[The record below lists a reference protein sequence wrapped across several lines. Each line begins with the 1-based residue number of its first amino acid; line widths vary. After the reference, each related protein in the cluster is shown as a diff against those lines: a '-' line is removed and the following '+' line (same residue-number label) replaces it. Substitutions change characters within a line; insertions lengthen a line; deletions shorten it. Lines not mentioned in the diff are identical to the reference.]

1 MNISVI
7 GTGYVGLVTG
17 TCFAEMGYNVIC
29 VDIDE
34 SKIANLKNGIMPI
47 YEPGL
52 KEMVLRNTA
61 EHRLSFTTDIC
72 EASEKSTI
80 HFIAV
85 GTPPGAD
92 DAADLRFVLEV
103 AKQLG
108 QTMQQEYNVVIDK
121 STVPVGTAD
130 KVTDAIN
137 KELSSRD
144 SNISFDVVSN
154 PEFLKEGAAIQDF
167 MRPDRVVIGADT
179 ERATKMMQDL
189 YYPFMTSHQRILTM
203 GIRDA
208 EMTKYASNAMLATK
222 ISFMNEVAELCEE
235 LNVDVEQVRLGMGS
249 DARIGYYFI
258 YPGCGYGGSCF
269 PKDVKALVR
278 MAAESNV
285 PCKVLDAVESRNQRQ
300 KERMFVKINNFYNG
314 DVSDKTFCLWGLAFK
329 PGTDDMR
336 EAPSLQIISDLV
348 NAGAKIRAYDP
359 VAKETASIDIP
370 DEWLEDGRVKILD
383 DQYVALD
390 SCDALVLATD
400 WKQFRN
406 PDFNYIKEKLTEP
419 VIFDGRNQY
428 DPKLMTELGINYSG
442 IGRTNID
449 SNYNSDDR

>member
-17 TCFAEMGYNVIC
+17 TCFAEMGHNVIC

-34 SKIANLKNGIMPI
+34 VKIDNLKKGIMPI

-52 KEMVLRNTA
+52 EEMVIKNA
-61 EHRLSFTTDIC
+61 NENRLHFTTDIKQ
-72 EASEKSTI
+72 ATEKSTI

-92 DAADLRFVLEV
+92 DAADLRFVQEV
-103 AKQLG
+103 ASQLG
-108 QTMQQEYNVVIDK
+108 STMVAEYNVVVDK

-130 KVTDAIN
+130 KVTAIIE
-137 KELSSRD
+137 KELKDRNMD
-144 SNISFDVVSN
+144 IEFDVVSN
-154 PEFLKEGAAIQDF
+154 PEFLKEGTAIDDF
-167 MRPDRVVIGADT
+167 MNPDRVVIGADSK
-179 ERATKMMQDL
+179 RGRKIMHGL
-189 YYPFMTSHQRILTM
+189 YAPFTPSHDCILAM
-203 GIRDA
+203 GVRGA

-222 ISFMNEVAELCEE
+222 ISFMNEIAELCEK
-235 LNVDVEQVRLGMGS
+235 LDVDIEDVRIGMGS
-249 DARIGYYFI
+249 DSRIGYEFI

-278 MAAESNV
+278 MAVENDVPSN
-285 PCKVLDAVESRNQRQ
+285 VLDAVETRNQRQ
-300 KERMFVKINNFYNG
+300 KERLFVKINAFYDG
-314 DVSDKTFCLWGLAFK
+314 DVSGKTFCLWGLAFK

-348 NAGAKIRAYDP
+348 NAGAKIQAYDP

-370 DEWLEDGRVKILD
+370 DEWLADGRVNILD
-383 DQYVALD
+383 DQYQALD
-390 SCDALVLATD
+390 SSDALILATE

-406 PDFNYIKEKLTEP
+406 PDFNYIKEKLNAP

-428 DPKLMTELGINYSG
+428 DPELMADFGITYSG
-442 IGRTNID
+442 IGRTN
-449 SNYNSDDR
+449 NS

>member
-17 TCFAEMGYNVIC
+17 TCFAEMGHNVTC

-34 SKIANLKNGIMPI
+34 KKIANLKNGIMPI

-52 KEMVLRNTA
+52 EEMVVKNA
-61 EHRLSFTTDIC
+61 SEHRLHFTTDIK
-72 EASEKSTI
+72 EAAENATI

-92 DAADLRFVLEV
+92 DAADLRFVQEV
-103 AKQLG
+103 ARQLG
-108 QTMQQEYNVVIDK
+108 ETISTDYNIIVDK

-130 KVTDAIN
+130 KVHAIVTE
-137 KELSSRD
+137 ELKKRNLD
-144 SNISFDVVSN
+144 IEFDITSN
-154 PEFLKEGAAIQDF
+154 PEFLKEGTAIDDF
-167 MRPDRVVIGADT
+167 MNPDRVIIGADS
-179 ERATKMMQDL
+179 ERSRKIMHNL
-189 YYPFMTSHQRILTM
+189 YAPFTPSHERILVM
-203 GIRDA
+203 GIRGA

-222 ISFMNEVAELCEE
+222 ISFMNEIAELCEK
-235 LNVDVEQVRLGMGS
+235 LDVDVEDVRLGMGS
-249 DARIGYYFI
+249 DTRIGYEFI

-269 PKDVKALVR
+269 PKDVKALER
-278 MAAESNV
+278 MAVENNV
-285 PCKVLDAVESRNQRQ
+285 PSDVLNAVESRNQRQ
-300 KERMFVKINNFYNG
+300 KERMFAKINHFYENQ
-314 DVSDKTFCLWGLAFK
+314 VSGKTFCLWGLAFK

-348 NAGAKIRAYDP
+348 TAGARIQAYDP

-370 DEWLEDGRVKILD
+370 GEWLADGRVTILD
-383 DQYVALD
+383 DQYQALENT
-390 SCDALVLATD
+390 DALILATE

-406 PDFNYIKEKLTEP
+406 PDFNYIKEKLSAP

-428 DPKLMTELGINYSG
+428 DPELMTTFGFTYSG
-442 IGRTNID
+442 IGRKN
-449 SNYNSDDR
+449 

>member
-17 TCFAEMGYNVIC
+17 TCFAEMGHNVIC

-34 SKIANLKNGIMPI
+34 KKIANLKNGIMPI

-52 KEMVLRNTA
+52 EEMVIKNA
-61 EHRLSFTTDIC
+61 HENRLHFTTDIS
-72 EASEKSTI
+72 EAAEKSSI

-92 DAADLRFVLEV
+92 DAADLRFVQQV
-103 AKQLG
+103 ARQLG
-108 QTMQQEYNVVIDK
+108 QTMTAEYNIVVDK

-130 KVTDAIN
+130 AVSTIIRQ
-137 KELSSRD
+137 ELKNRNLD
-144 SNISFDVVSN
+144 IGFDVVSN
-154 PEFLKEGAAIQDF
+154 PEFLKEGTAIDDF
-167 MRPDRVVIGADT
+167 MNPDRVVIGADS
-179 ERATKMMQDL
+179 ERARKLMHNL
-189 YYPFMTSHQRILTM
+189 YIPFTPSPERILVM
-203 GIRDA
+203 GVRGA

-222 ISFMNEVAELCEE
+222 ISFMNEIAELCER
-235 LNVDVEQVRLGMGS
+235 LDVDVEDVRHGMGS
-249 DARIGYYFI
+249 DSRIGYEFI

-278 MAAESNV
+278 MAAANNV
-285 PCKVLDAVESRNQRQ
+285 PSNVLDAVELRNQRQ
-300 KERMFVKINNFYNG
+300 KEHLFVKINDFYQGN
-314 DVSDKTFCLWGLAFK
+314 VSGKTFCLWGLAFK

-348 NAGAKIRAYDP
+348 KAGAKIRAYDP
-359 VAKETASIDIP
+359 VAKETASADIP
-370 DEWLEDGRVKILD
+370 DEWLADGRVRIVD
-383 DQYVALD
+383 DQYQALEAT
-390 SCDALVLATD
+390 DALILATE

-406 PDFNYIKEKLTEP
+406 PDFNYIKEKLTAA

-428 DPKLMTELGINYSG
+428 DPELMTSFGFTYLGV
-442 IGRTNID
+442 GRNNRNI
-449 SNYNSDDR
+449 R

>member
-17 TCFAEMGYNVIC
+17 TCFAEMGHNVIC

-34 SKIANLKNGIMPI
+34 TKVNNLKNGIMPI

-52 KEMVLRNTA
+52 EEMVVKNA
-61 EHRLSFTTDIC
+61 NENRLHFTTDIK

-92 DAADLRFVLEV
+92 DAADLRFVQEV
-103 AKQLG
+103 ARQLG
-108 QTMQQEYNVVIDK
+108 QTMTADYNIIVDK

-130 KVTDAIN
+130 KVSAIIDEEI
-137 KELSSRD
+137 KKR
-144 SNISFDVVSN
+144 NIDIDFDVVSN
-154 PEFLKEGAAIQDF
+154 PEFLKEGTAIDDF
-167 MRPDRVVIGADT
+167 MNPDRVVIGADS
-179 ERATKMMQDL
+179 ERGRKIMHSL
-189 YYPFMTSHQRILTM
+189 YAPFTPSHERILMM
-203 GIRDA
+203 GVRGA

-222 ISFMNEVAELCEE
+222 ISFMNEIAELCEK
-235 LNVDVEQVRLGMGS
+235 LDVDIEDVRHGMGS
-249 DARIGYYFI
+249 DSRIGYEFI

-278 MAAESNV
+278 MAAENDV
-285 PCKVLDAVESRNQRQ
+285 PYNVLDAVEIRNQRQ
-300 KERMFVKINNFYNG
+300 KERMFVKINDFYNG
-314 DVSDKTFCLWGLAFK
+314 DVSGKTFCMWGLAFK

-336 EAPSLQIISDLV
+336 EAPSLQIINDLV
-348 NAGAKIRAYDP
+348 NAGAIVQAYDP
-359 VAKETASIDIP
+359 VAKETAAIDIP
-370 DEWLEDGRVKILD
+370 DEWLDDGRVKILD
-383 DQYVALD
+383 DQYQSLE
-390 SCDALVLATD
+390 SSDALILVTE

-406 PDFNYIKEKLTEP
+406 PDFNYIKDKLSAP

-428 DPKLMTELGINYSG
+428 DPELMASFGITYSG
-442 IGRTNID
+442 IGRTRSD
-449 SNYNSDDR
+449 S

>member
-17 TCFAEMGYNVIC
+17 TCFAEMGHNVIC

-34 SKIANLKNGIMPI
+34 KKISNLKNGIMPI

-52 KEMVLRNTA
+52 EEMVMKNA
-61 EHRLSFTTDIC
+61 KENRLHFTTDIK

-92 DAADLRFVLEV
+92 DAADLRFVQEV
-103 AKQLG
+103 ASQLG
-108 QTMQQEYNVVIDK
+108 KTMTADYNVVIDK

-130 KVTDAIN
+130 KVNTIIEQ
-137 KELSSRD
+137 ELKNRNL
-144 SNISFDVVSN
+144 NIEFDVVSN
-154 PEFLKEGAAIQDF
+154 PEFLKEGTAIDDF
-167 MRPDRVVIGADT
+167 MNPDRIVIGADS
-179 ERATKMMQDL
+179 ERGRKIMHGL
-189 YYPFMTSHQRILTM
+189 YAPFTPSHDSILVM
-203 GIRDA
+203 GVRGA

-222 ISFMNEVAELCEE
+222 ISFMNEIAELCEK
-235 LNVDVEQVRLGMGS
+235 LDVDIEDVRHGMGS
-249 DARIGYYFI
+249 DSRIGYEFI

-278 MAAESNV
+278 MAAENDV
-285 PCKVLDAVESRNQRQ
+285 PYNVLDAVEVRNQRQ
-300 KERMFVKINNFYNG
+300 KERMFVKINNFYDG
-314 DVSDKTFCLWGLAFK
+314 DVSGKTFCMWGLAFK

-348 NAGAKIRAYDP
+348 NAGAKVQAYDP

-370 DEWLEDGRVKILD
+370 NEWLADGRVKIMD
-383 DQYVALD
+383 DQYQAMD
-390 SCDALVLATD
+390 SADALILVTE

-406 PDFNYIKEKLTEP
+406 PDFNYIKEKLAEP
-419 VIFDGRNQY
+419 IIFDGRNQY
-428 DPKLMTELGINYSG
+428 DPDLMATFGITYSG
-442 IGRTNID
+442 IGRTK
-449 SNYNSDDR
+449 SDIK

>member
-1 MNISVI
+1 
-7 GTGYVGLVTG
+7 
-17 TCFAEMGYNVIC
+17 
-29 VDIDE
+29 
-34 SKIANLKNGIMPI
+34 
-47 YEPGL
+47 
-52 KEMVLRNTA
+52 
-61 EHRLSFTTDIC
+61 
-72 EASEKSTI
+72 
-80 HFIAV
+80 
-85 GTPPGAD
+85 
-92 DAADLRFVLEV
+92 
-103 AKQLG
+103 
-108 QTMQQEYNVVIDK
+108 MQQEYNVVIDK

-130 KVTDAIN
+130 KVTDTIN
-137 KELSSRD
+137 KELKKRN
-144 SNISFDVVSN
+144 SNVTFDVVSN

-179 ERATKMMQDL
+179 ERATKTMQNL
-189 YYPFMTSHQRILTM
+189 YHPFMTSHQRILTM

-235 LNVDVEQVRLGMGS
+235 LGVDVEHVRLGMGS

-278 MAAESNV
+278 MAIEKDV
-285 PCKVLDAVESRNQRQ
+285 PCSVLEAVESRNQRQ

-314 DVSDKTFCLWGLAFK
+314 DVSGKTFCLWGLAFK

-336 EAPSLQIISDLV
+336 EAPSLQIINDLV
-348 NAGAKIRAYDP
+348 NAGARVQAYDP
-359 VAKETASIDIP
+359 VAKETATIDIP
-370 DEWLEDGRVKILD
+370 DEWLADGRVEILD
-383 DQYVALD
+383 DQYLALN
-390 SCDALVLATD
+390 SANALILATD

-428 DPKLMTELGINYSG
+428 EPKLMTELGITYSG
-442 IGRTNID
+442 IGRTNSD
-449 SNYNSDDR
+449 SK

>member
-34 SKIANLKNGIMPI
+34 TKINNLKNGIMPI

-52 KEMVLRNTA
+52 KEMVIRNTV
-61 EHRLSFTTDIC
+61 EHRLSFTTDIK
-72 EASEKSTI
+72 EASEKSNI

-108 QTMQQEYNVVIDK
+108 QTMKQEYNVVIDK

-130 KVTDAIN
+130 KVTDVIDN
-137 KELSSRD
+137 ELAKRD
-144 SNISFDVVSN
+144 DSISFDVVSN

-189 YYPFMTSHQRILTM
+189 YHPFMTSHQRILTM

-222 ISFMNEVAELCEE
+222 ISFMNEVAELCEK
-235 LNVDVEQVRLGMGS
+235 LDVDVEQVRLGMGS

-278 MAAESNV
+278 MAVENGV
-285 PCKVLDAVESRNQRQ
+285 PSSVLDAVESRNQRQ
-300 KERMFVKINNFYNG
+300 KERMFVKINDYYGG
-314 DVSDKTFCLWGLAFK
+314 DISGKTFCLWGLAFK

-348 NAGAKIRAYDP
+348 NAGAKVKAYDP
-359 VAKETASIDIP
+359 VAKETATIDIP
-370 DEWLEDGRVKILD
+370 DEWLDDGRVMILD
-383 DQYVALD
+383 DQYMALD
-390 SCDALVLATD
+390 STDALILATD

-406 PDFNYIKEKLTEP
+406 PDFNYIKEKLNEP

-428 DPKLMTELGINYSG
+428 DPEQMTELGISYSG
-442 IGRTNID
+442 IGRTNK
-449 SNYNSDDR
+449 NKK

>member
-17 TCFAEMGYNVIC
+17 TCFAEMGHNVIC

-34 SKIANLKNGIMPI
+34 KKITNLKNGIMPI

-52 KEMVLRNTA
+52 EEMVIKNA
-61 EHRLSFTTDIC
+61 NENRLHFTTDIK
-72 EASEKSTI
+72 EAAEKSNI

-92 DAADLRFVLEV
+92 DAADLRFVQAV
-103 AKQLG
+103 ARQLG
-108 QTMQQEYNVVIDK
+108 ETMTADYNVIIDK

-130 KVTDAIN
+130 KVHAIVAQEIKN
-137 KELSSRD
+137 RNLTIE
-144 SNISFDVVSN
+144 FDIISN
-154 PEFLKEGAAIQDF
+154 PEFLKEGTAIDDF
-167 MRPDRVVIGADT
+167 MNPDRVVIGADSD
-179 ERATKMMQDL
+179 RGRKIMHGL
-189 YYPFMTSHQRILTM
+189 YAPFTPSHERILVM
-203 GIRDA
+203 GVRGA

-222 ISFMNEVAELCEE
+222 ISFMNEVSELCEK
-235 LNVDVEQVRLGMGS
+235 LNVDIEDVRLGMGS
-249 DARIGYYFI
+249 DSRIGYEFI

-278 MAAESNV
+278 MAVENGVPSN
-285 PCKVLDAVESRNQRQ
+285 VLDAVEARNQRQ
-300 KERMFVKINNFYNG
+300 KESMFVKINKFYNS
-314 DVSDKTFCLWGLAFK
+314 DVNGKTFGLWGLAFK

-336 EAPSLQIISDLV
+336 EAPSLQIIADLV
-348 NAGAKIRAYDP
+348 KAGAKIRAYDP

-370 DEWLEDGRVKILD
+370 DEWLSDGRVEILD
-383 DQYVALD
+383 DQYQALENA
-390 SCDALVLATD
+390 DALILATE

-406 PDFNYIKEKLTEP
+406 PDFNYIKEKLSTP

-428 DPKLMTELGINYSG
+428 DPELMTDFGITYLG
-442 IGRTNID
+442 IGRTNKP
-449 SNYNSDDR
+449 S

>member
-17 TCFAEMGYNVIC
+17 TCFAEMGHNVIC

-34 SKIANLKNGIMPI
+34 TKIANLKNGIMPI

-52 KEMVLRNTA
+52 EEMVVKNA
-61 EHRLSFTTDIC
+61 NENRLHFTTDIK
-72 EASEKSTI
+72 EASEKSSI

-103 AKQLG
+103 ARQLG
-108 QTMQQEYNVVIDK
+108 ETMVSEHNIVVDK

-130 KVTDAIN
+130 KVSAVIG
-137 KELSSRD
+137 KELKSR
-144 SNISFDVVSN
+144 NINIEFDVVSN
-154 PEFLKEGAAIQDF
+154 PEFLKEGTAIDDF
-167 MRPDRVVIGADT
+167 MNPDSVVIGADS
-179 ERATKMMQDL
+179 EHARKLMHGL
-189 YYPFMTSHQRILTM
+189 YAPFTPSHERILVM
-203 GIRDA
+203 GVRGA

-222 ISFMNEVAELCEE
+222 ISFMNEIAELCEK
-235 LNVDVEQVRLGMGS
+235 LDVDVEDVRHGMGS
-249 DARIGYYFI
+249 DSRIGYEFI

-269 PKDVKALVR
+269 PKDVKALER
-278 MAAESNV
+278 MAVENDV
-285 PCKVLDAVESRNQRQ
+285 PSDVLHAVEARNQRQ
-300 KERMFVKINNFYNG
+300 KERLFVKINNFYQG
-314 DVSDKTFCLWGLAFK
+314 DVSGKTFCLWGLAFK

-348 NAGAKIRAYDP
+348 NAGAKIKAYDP

-370 DEWLEDGRVKILD
+370 DEWLADGRVKILD
-383 DQYVALD
+383 DQYKAVELA
-390 SCDALVLATD
+390 DALILATE

-406 PDFNYIKEKLTEP
+406 PDFNYIKEKLTAP

-428 DPKLMTELGINYSG
+428 DPELMATFGIVYSG
-442 IGRTNID
+442 IGRTN
-449 SNYNSDDR
+449 SDNN

>member
-17 TCFAEMGYNVIC
+17 TCFAEMGHNVIC

-34 SKIANLKNGIMPI
+34 KKITNLKNGIMPI

-52 KEMVLRNTA
+52 EEMVIKNA
-61 EHRLSFTTDIC
+61 NENRLHFTTDIK

-92 DAADLRFVLEV
+92 DAADLRFVQEV
-103 AKQLG
+103 ASQLG
-108 QTMQQEYNVVIDK
+108 KTMTADYNVVIDK

-130 KVTDAIN
+130 KVNAIIEQ
-137 KELSSRD
+137 ELKDRNLD
-144 SNISFDVVSN
+144 IEFDVVSN
-154 PEFLKEGAAIQDF
+154 PEFLKEGTAIDDF
-167 MRPDRVVIGADT
+167 MNPDRVVIGADS
-179 ERATKMMQDL
+179 ERGRKIMHGL
-189 YYPFMTSHQRILTM
+189 YAPFTPSHDSILIM
-203 GIRDA
+203 GVRGA

-222 ISFMNEVAELCEE
+222 ISFMNEIAELCEK
-235 LNVDVEQVRLGMGS
+235 LDVDIEDVRHCMGS
-249 DARIGYYFI
+249 DSRIGYEFI

-278 MAAESNV
+278 MAAENDV
-285 PCKVLDAVESRNQRQ
+285 PYNVLDAVEVRNQRQ
-300 KERMFVKINNFYNG
+300 KERMFVKINSFYDG
-314 DVSDKTFCLWGLAFK
+314 DVSGKTFCMWGLAFK

-336 EAPSLQIISDLV
+336 EAPSLQIINDLV
-348 NAGAKIRAYDP
+348 NAGAKVQAYDP

-370 DEWLEDGRVKILD
+370 DEWLADGRVKIMD
-383 DQYVALD
+383 DQYQAME
-390 SCDALVLATD
+390 SADALILVTE

-406 PDFNYIKEKLTEP
+406 PDFNYIKDKLAEP
-419 VIFDGRNQY
+419 IIFDGRNQY
-428 DPKLMTELGINYSG
+428 DPDLMATFGITYSG
-442 IGRTNID
+442 IGRTKSD
-449 SNYNSDDR
+449 S

>member
-17 TCFAEMGYNVIC
+17 TCFAEMGHNVIC

-34 SKIANLKNGIMPI
+34 TKINNLKNGIMPI

-52 KEMVLRNTA
+52 EEMVIKNTH
-61 EHRLSFTTDIC
+61 ENRLHFTTDIKQ
-72 EASEKSTI
+72 ASEKSMI

-103 AKQLG
+103 ARQLG
-108 QTMQQEYNVVIDK
+108 ETMISEHNIVVDK

-130 KVTDAIN
+130 KVSAVID
-137 KELSSRD
+137 KELKNR
-144 SNISFDVVSN
+144 NINIEFDVVSN
-154 PEFLKEGAAIQDF
+154 PEFLKEGTAIDDF
-167 MRPDRVVIGADT
+167 MNPDRVVIGADN
-179 ERATKMMQDL
+179 ERARKLMHGL
-189 YYPFMTSHQRILTM
+189 YAPFTPSHERILGM
-203 GIRDA
+203 GVRGA

-222 ISFMNEVAELCEE
+222 ISFMNEIAELCEK
-235 LNVDVEQVRLGMGS
+235 LDVDVEDVRHGMGS
-249 DARIGYYFI
+249 DSRIGYEFI

-269 PKDVKALVR
+269 PKDVKALER
-278 MAAESNV
+278 MAVENDVPSNV
-285 PCKVLDAVESRNQRQ
+285 LNAVETRNQRQ
-300 KERMFVKINNFYNG
+300 KERLFVKINNFYQG
-314 DVSDKTFCLWGLAFK
+314 DVSGKTFCLWGLAFK

-348 NAGAKIRAYDP
+348 NAGAKIQAYDP

-370 DEWLEDGRVKILD
+370 DEWLTDGRVKILD
-383 DQYVALD
+383 DQYQATE
-390 SCDALVLATD
+390 SADALILATE

-406 PDFNYIKEKLTEP
+406 PDFNYIKEKLTAP

-428 DPKLMTELGINYSG
+428 DPELMTTFGIVYSG
-442 IGRTNID
+442 IGRTN
-449 SNYNSDDR
+449 SDNK

>member
-17 TCFAEMGYNVIC
+17 TCFAEMGHNVIC

-34 SKIANLKNGIMPI
+34 KKISNLKNGIMPI

-52 KEMVLRNTA
+52 EEMVIKNA
-61 EHRLSFTTDIC
+61 NENRLHFTTDIK

-92 DAADLRFVLEV
+92 DAADLRFVQEV
-103 AKQLG
+103 ASQLG
-108 QTMQQEYNVVIDK
+108 KTMTAGYNIVIDK

-130 KVTDAIN
+130 KVNVIIAQ
-137 KELSSRD
+137 ELKNRNL
-144 SNISFDVVSN
+144 NIEYDVVSN
-154 PEFLKEGAAIQDF
+154 PEFLKEGTAIDDF
-167 MRPDRVVIGADT
+167 MNPDRIVIGADS
-179 ERATKMMQDL
+179 ERGRKIMHGL
-189 YYPFMTSHQRILTM
+189 YAPFTPGHDNILLM
-203 GIRDA
+203 GVRGA

-222 ISFMNEVAELCEE
+222 ISFMNEIAELCEK
-235 LNVDVEQVRLGMGS
+235 LDVDIEDVRHGMGS
-249 DARIGYYFI
+249 DSRIGYEFI

-278 MAAESNV
+278 MAAENDV
-285 PCKVLDAVESRNQRQ
+285 PYNVLDAVEVRNQRQ
-300 KERMFVKINNFYNG
+300 KERMFVKINSFYNG
-314 DVSDKTFCLWGLAFK
+314 DVSGKTFCMWGLAFK

-348 NAGAKIRAYDP
+348 KAGAKIQAYDP

-370 DEWLEDGRVKILD
+370 DEWLADGRVKILD
-383 DQYVALD
+383 DQYQALE
-390 SCDALVLATD
+390 SADALILVTE

-406 PDFNYIKEKLTEP
+406 PDFNYIKEKLSEP

-428 DPKLMTELGINYSG
+428 DPELMATFGLTYSG
-442 IGRTNID
+442 IGRTK
-449 SNYNSDDR
+449 SNSK

>member
-34 SKIANLKNGIMPI
+34 TKITNLKNGIMPI

-52 KEMVLRNTA
+52 KEMVIRNTA
-61 EHRLSFTTDIC
+61 ENRLNFTTDIQQ
-72 EASEKSTI
+72 ASEKSGI

-92 DAADLRFVLEV
+92 DAADLSFVLEV

-108 QTMQQEYNVVIDK
+108 QTMKQDYNVVIDK

-130 KVTDAIN
+130 KVSVVIN
-137 KELSSRD
+137 KELASND
-144 SNISFDVVSN
+144 SKVSFDVVSN

-167 MRPDRVVIGADT
+167 MRPDRVVVGADT
-179 ERATKMMQDL
+179 ERATKVMQDL
-189 YYPFMTSHQRILTM
+189 YHPFMTSHKRIFTM
-203 GIRDA
+203 GVRDA

-222 ISFMNEVAELCEE
+222 ISFMNEVAELCEK
-235 LNVDVEQVRLGMGS
+235 LDVDVEQVRLGMGS

-278 MAAESNV
+278 MAVENDV
-285 PCKVLDAVESRNQRQ
+285 PCSVLNAVESRNQRQ

-314 DVSDKTFCLWGLAFK
+314 DVSGRTFCLWGLAFK

-336 EAPSLQIISDLV
+336 EAPSLQIINDLV
-348 NAGAKIRAYDP
+348 NAGAKVQAYDP
-359 VAKETASIDIP
+359 VAKETATVDIP
-370 DEWLEDGRVKILD
+370 DEWLADGRVKILD
-383 DQYVALD
+383 DQYLALD
-390 SCDALVLATD
+390 SSDALILATD

-406 PDFNYIKEKLTEP
+406 PDFNYIKEKLVEP

-428 DPKLMTELGINYSG
+428 DPELMTKLGISYSG
-442 IGRTNID
+442 IGR
-449 SNYNSDDR
+449 SNNNKK